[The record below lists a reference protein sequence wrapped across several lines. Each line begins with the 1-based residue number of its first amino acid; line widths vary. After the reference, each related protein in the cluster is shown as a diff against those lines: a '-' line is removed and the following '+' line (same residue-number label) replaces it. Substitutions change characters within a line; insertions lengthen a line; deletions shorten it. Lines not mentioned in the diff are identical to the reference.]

1 MDARLIRWALAV
13 LLLAVWPLSAVAQSP
28 KTGVVTAL
36 QGRATVARALLPQPA
51 SLKFKDDIFVR
62 DRIGTGERSIVRIL
76 FGGKALVTVRER
88 SVLTVT
94 EEPNRHIVGV
104 QDGKLALNLAKS
116 LVRPGEV
123 VEVRTPNAIVGIRGS
138 FVVVETRL
146 VSGVRQTDVTAV
158 HVSTPV
164 IVSSPIDPKL
174 SVAITSGQT
183 VSVRGLGATIVMAP
197 ARAITPEE
205 TTAATRAGEVPLSA
219 SRPIA
224 PTVDQTRAL
233 ATGQLE
239 QAVALAD
246 SLLRVTGGVT
256 GQVTGSAGATVR
268 ATGGVGGVT
277 GSALPGVTTT
287 TQTAGGAVASTL
299 SGTISGTTS
308 TLTNAISAIN
318 ATSAVQKLK
327 LP

>member
-1 MDARLIRWALAV
+1 PD
-13 LLLAVWPLSAVAQSP
+13 
-28 KTGVVTAL
+28 
-36 QGRATVARALLPQPA
+36 
-51 SLKFKDDIFVR
+51 
-62 DRIGTGERSIVRIL
+62 
-76 FGGKALVTVRER
+76 
-88 SVLTVT
+88 
-94 EEPNRHIVGV
+94 RHIVGV
-104 QDGKLALNLAKS
+104 QDGKLALSLAAS

-277 GSALPGVTTT
+277 GSALPGATTT

-308 TLTNAISAIN
+308 TLTNAISAIIPPRSGPTKPIASRTRSQASVN
-318 ATSAVQKLK
+318 SVPGTGLKSTRPPSRTIWTSTAWRARTCPRSSPKKRWVDTA
-327 LP
+327 